1 MTEDFLQSLL
11 YEEESDVLDFKR
23 DQYKF
28 INCSDFEKA
37 ELLKDILAF
46 CNAWRRTDAFIL
58 IGVEEIKGGESK
70 VVGMTDAL
78 DDGQIQQFV
87 NGKTQRPVNFSYK
100 NLPFKGKRIAV
111 IQIPVQERPIYL
123 KKDYGSLKA
132 NVVYLRRGS
141 STTEATPDEIVKMR
155 DINVSFPA
163 ENVPRLFLAF
173 RNSENDHEQLF
184 KVPAYRIQNKDYVL
198 SKLNNLRIADKD
210 LQLIE
215 KHKSVLDGI
224 EDRYPD
230 GNAFYPYKVDDVKKF
245 NEKIAQ
251 AIEMAETDFEKLCSY
266 IDLFS
271 RSLEFGESFYTKFRT
286 EEVPYSP
293 YTLLNISN
301 KGKSPSKGTVLYIT
315 ASERV
320 KFLALDRLRGF
331 SITVYDQIPKD
342 IAAVIQKAKE
352 LERGLN
358 IPIVTMYERVTG
370 RRDWHYL
377 STFNIDRPFLSD
389 IKMPV
394 FKLVD
399 DKIRIVLAEDL
410 MHNHETVVPGQGI
423 YLCPFLKGGEEDE
436 ISYVFHARNLP
447 DPQEGKLTLLGVEYG

>member
-28 INCSDFEKA
+28 INRSDFEKA

-58 IGVEEIKGGESK
+58 IGVEEVKGGESK
-70 VVGMTDAL
+70 VVGITDAL

-123 KKDYGSLKA
+123 KKGYGHLKA

-141 STTEATPDEIVKMR
+141 STTEATPDEIVKMK

-163 ENVPRLFLAF
+163 ANVPRLFLAF
-173 RNSENDHEQLF
+173 RNPENDHGQLF

-198 SKLNNLRIADKD
+198 SKLNNLRIVEKD

-215 KHKSVLDGI
+215 KHKSTLDGI

-230 GNAFYPYKVDDVKKF
+230 GKAFYPYKVDDVKKF
-245 NEKIAQ
+245 NEKIAR
-251 AIEMAETDFEKLCSY
+251 AIEMTETDFEKLCSC

-271 RSLEFGESFYTKFRT
+271 RSLEFAESWQAKLRSK
-286 EEVPYSP
+286 ELPHPP
-293 YTLLNISN
+293 YTLASISN
-301 KGKSPSKGTVLYIT
+301 TGKCPSKRTILYIT
-315 ASERV
+315 PSDRV
-320 KFLALDRLRGF
+320 KFLTLDQLRAS
-331 SITVYDQIPKD
+331 SITVYNHIPD
-342 IAAVIQKAKE
+342 YISMVIQKAKE

-389 IKMPV
+389 IEMPV

-399 DKIRIVLAEDL
+399 DKIKITLRADL
-410 MHNHETVVPGQGI
+410 MHNHDLVVPGQGI
-423 YLCPFLKGGEEDE
+423 YLCPLLKRDEKEE
-436 ISYVFHARNLP
+436 IGYVFHAENLP
-447 DPQEGKLTLLGVEYG
+447 DPQEGQLTLLGVEYD